1 MRINRSIDEGKWLF
15 DLVLSRKD
23 FDDICSGFPESG
35 FIGGRY
41 NEIYF
46 HLFEGSSISDSW
58 RPMEGGYFLNVGIST
73 KTLPPYPNPDDVERY
88 ALDHYTNL
96 EKAINDSGRI
106 PIEEETVLFG
116 EKKTV
121 HLGYVVMKVEPLPR
135 NG

>member
-1 MRINRSIDEGKWLF
+1 MKITKTIDAGKWLF

-46 HLFEGSSISDSW
+46 HLFEGGSISDSW
-58 RPMEGGYFLNVGIST
+58 RPMDGGYFLNVGIT
-73 KTLPPYPNPDDVERY
+73 VKAPPPNTTPDDWEQH
-88 ALDHYTNL
+88 ALDHYTSL

-106 PIEEETVLFG
+106 PIEEETGLFG

-121 HLGYVVMKVEPLPR
+121 HLGYVVMKVEPLTDK
-135 NG
+135 N